1 MRAMAPIGTTFS
13 TPVKAVPP
21 GLTVVGS
28 TSSGVVVDLW
38 IVVGATVGGVVVV
51 VVGAGGGVV
60 VGPPPPPP
68 DVVVVAFFV
77 FVKTHLTVSPAAT
90 LKVAMLPVPELLLSL
105 QTMLVR
111 VQPASAVSETVL
123 LPASTSLPSL
133 WPTPR
138 AAVF

>member
-1 MRAMAPIGTTFS
+1 
-13 TPVKAVPP
+13 VKAVPP

-68 DVVVVAFFV
+68 PDVVVVAFFV

-90 LKVAMLPVPELLLSL
+90 LKVAVLPVPELLLSL
-105 QTMLVR
+105 QTMLVS
-111 VQPASAVSETVL
+111 VQPASAVSETV
-123 LPASTSLPSL
+123 
-133 WPTPR
+133 
-138 AAVF
+138 